1 MCGKKNGKKNGVD
14 DEYDEISHLNYLA
27 AGRGGEASLVSG
39 KGEVKMGLQLEVR
52 GPSKDLKAVPY
63 L

>member
-1 MCGKKNGKKNGVD
+1 MMNISWYGVD
-14 DEYDEISHLNYLA
+14 DEYDEISHLNYLV

-52 GPSKDLKAVPY
+52 GPSIDLKAVPY

>member
-1 MCGKKNGKKNGVD
+1 MVYGVD
-14 DEYDEISHLNYLA
+14 DEYDEIFHLNYLA
-27 AGRGGEASLVSG
+27 AGRGGEASLVPG

-52 GPSKDLKAVPY
+52 GPYPYIDLKAVPY